1 MMLALKHNSFGPL
14 GGAAP
19 SFWEP
24 LIKPMII
31 FIVVTALLLSYFQPR
46 PLFSRSLTMTIG
58 RSFLYLFCDDYFD
71 FIYFKIFGIKLR
83 YSFFDLSYK

>member
-14 GGAAP
+14 GGAGP

-24 LIKPMII
+24 LLKPMII

-46 PLFSRSLTMTIG
+46 PLFLILWRWLLDDRFYTYFAMTSLTLFT
-58 RSFLYLFCDDYFD
+58 LKYLE
-71 FIYFKIFGIKLR
+71 
-83 YSFFDLSYK
+83 